1 MEEKQLQ
8 IRMHLMAF
16 WIKKKTDETEGNEIS
31 NSNNSKLLRKK
42 DEKKDNKPRR
52 IDNLRIPQQLNIV
65 LKSIGSPVEIPFVT
79 KDLSAT
85 GAFVLCPQFRKT
97 PFQQQNTLL
106 DCTVELRNP
115 ESHELQTLKFLA
127 KIARVVAATGTGA
140 MSISGFG
147 IRICQISM
155 DQRLVL
161 EQFIQKHGA
170 PEGNPGAETENESAE
185 MEAAPSAF
193 ETDEETIASE
203 PKNMPLV
210 G

>member
-1 MEEKQLQ
+1 
-8 IRMHLMAF
+8 MAF
-16 WIKKKTDETEGNEIS
+16 WIKKKSEEGENSDIS
-31 NSNNSKLLRKK
+31 NLNQGKNLKKK
-42 DEKKDNKPRR
+42 DDKKDNKPRR

-65 LKSIGSPVEIPFVT
+65 LKSIGSPVEIPFIT

-97 PFQQQNTLL
+97 PFQQQSTIL
-106 DCTVELRNP
+106 DCTVELKNP
-115 ESHELQTLKFLA
+115 ESDELQTLKFLA

-140 MSISGFG
+140 VSISGFG

-161 EQFIQKHGA
+161 EQFIQRHGS
-170 PEGNPGAETENESAE
+170 PESTSGVSESAE
-185 MEAAPSAF
+185 DSSVSKSQFDTSDSEFSDEDDTIVTPSK
-193 ETDEETIASE
+193 D
-203 PKNMPLV
+203 MPLV